1 MSTIS
6 TITSSTRSSAA
17 SSGNIRF
24 ETDTKKLVA
33 HDGTRW
39 REYRGRGMC
48 VDLSD
53 TQSNLL
59 QTTPEGA
66 DDNFVVLAYATDTN
80 DFLIYDG
87 SVWYIYNN
95 D

>member
-1 MSTIS
+1 MSTIT
-6 TITSSTRSSAA
+6 TITSNTRSTAA
-17 SSGNIRF
+17 SAGEVRF

-33 HDGTRW
+33 YDGARW

-48 VDLSD
+48 VDLFD

-66 DDNFVVLAYATDTN
+66 DDNFVVLAHATDTN

-87 SVWYIYNN
+87 SAWYIYNN
-95 D
+95 N